1 MNVPL
6 SPAEKRA
13 VKCVSHDFPGKGLTT
28 QSSDKQLVIKVSSAQ

>member
-13 VKCVSHDFPGKGLTT
+13 VKCVSHVVPGKARTT
-28 QSSDKQLVIKVSSAQ
+28 QGSDKVMKVSSAQ